1 MKIKGIHHI
10 ELTVS
15 NLEKSKEFYS
25 KLPGFKVVASYPGFI
40 MFFCKN
46 FYLGL
51 TAHKEKSSKDKFD
64 EFRTGLDHV
73 SFEVSLK
80 NDLNEAIK
88 LFDKEKIEHGKIEK
102 LSNNV
107 LVLAFRDP
115 DNIQL
120 ELAYK
125 EHGGDV
131 K

>member
-1 MKIKGIHHI
+1 MNIKGIHHI

-15 NLEKSKEFYS
+15 NLEKSKDFYR
-25 KLPGFKVVASYPGFI
+25 KILGFKVVAEYPNFV
-40 MFFCKN
+40 MFFNKN

-51 TAHKEKSSKDKFD
+51 TDHKSKSAKDKFN
-64 EFRTGLDHV
+64 EFRTGLDHI
-73 SFEVSLK
+73 SFEVPSK
-80 NDLNEAIK
+80 NDLEKAIK
-88 LFDKEKIEHGKIEK
+88 FFDLEKIDHGKIEK

-125 EHGGDV
+125 E